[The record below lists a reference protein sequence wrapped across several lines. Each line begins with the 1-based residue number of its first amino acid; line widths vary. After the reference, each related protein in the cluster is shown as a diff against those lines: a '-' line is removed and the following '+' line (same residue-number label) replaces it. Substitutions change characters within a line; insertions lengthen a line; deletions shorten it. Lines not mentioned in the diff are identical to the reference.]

1 MGGMNNN
8 QNDPNMN
15 FLRNAPDSMWGK
27 AAQAVNSLLPG
38 GGNNMGGGGRGGLP
52 NPMGNNMMQ
61 NGGGGGVA
69 MGNGG
74 RGGNRAK
81 PRWMRELSASMGG
94 GKALN
99 SLFGGG
105 GGNQNFGGVDGR
117 ALPNNGAVDGDWL
130 AKGRAAKDAFF
141 ANIDNPLNNMQM
153 PGMPGGGDGMQQ
165 GNNNPMMGN
174 NMGNMMPS
182 DLTKQLPNV
191 IGLAVLCIGLTTTVG
206 SLQGGGGVHQT
217 LDREEISR
225 LSRSESSSSSSSS
238 GRNNLRSI
246 SAAYKKPSS
255 SSSSE

>member
-1 MGGMNNN
+1 
-8 QNDPNMN
+8 
-15 FLRNAPDSMWGK
+15 
-27 AAQAVNSLLPG
+27 
-38 GGNNMGGGGRGGLP
+38 
-52 NPMGNNMMQ
+52 
-61 NGGGGGVA
+61 

-238 GRNNLRSI
+238 SGRNNLRSI

-255 SSSSE
+255 SSSSSDESSFKLPSFEAPKLPEMPKGEKKESSEKRSESSSVPLKDSSMKNAVITIKDSGGQQQQ